1 MTGLYVQFGCGLS
14 APDRWLNFDSSP
26 TLRAQRLPLLGRAVA
41 RGSSTRFPEAV
52 RYGDIVKG
60 LPVPDRSCKGVYASH
75 VLEHLALDDLR
86 TALRNTFRILEP
98 GGIFRLVVPDLEV
111 MAKEYVT
118 SDDPVAALKF
128 MQDSLLGETRR
139 PRGSGAVIRR
149 WLGNSDHRWMWDYKA
164 LRAELEAAGFK
175 NTRRAQFGD
184 SSDPRFTEAE
194 DPGRWQGAL
203 GIETYR

>member
-14 APDRWLNFDSSP
+14 APDGWLNFDSSP

-41 RGSSTRFPEAV
+41 RATTIRFPESV

-60 LPVPDRSCKGVYASH
+60 LPVAEQSCRGVYASH

-86 TALRNTFRILEP
+86 AALRNTFRILEP
-98 GGIFRLVVPDLEV
+98 GGVFRLVVPDLEL
-111 MAKEYVT
+111 MAKEYVSST
-118 SDDPVAALKF
+118 DPAAAIKF

-139 PRGSGAVIRR
+139 PRGSRAAFRL

-164 LRAELEAAGFK
+164 LRAQLEAAGFRS
-175 NTRRAQFGD
+175 TRRAQFGD
-184 SSDPRFTEAE
+184 SSDRRFTEAE